1 MKDKYKD
8 IKKYLNRAYWL
19 TQTRDK
25 LEREYEKK
33 QKEVGNISVSNSE
46 IKSNK
51 IVSNVENKAI
61 ELISLKNNIDLHNI
75 KIEELKKEISCV
87 ISRVEDENLRDLL
100 RLRYIEFRKW
110 EDIAYILH
118 YSRRNVFYARDR
130 ALKEVEKILKDCTA
144 LHF

>member
-8 IKKYLNRAYWL
+8 IKKYLNRAYDL

-100 RLRYIEFRKW
+100 RLRYLEFRKW
-110 EDIAYILH
+110 VDIAYILH
-118 YSRRNVFYARDR
+118 YSEQHIHRLHNK
-130 ALKEVEKILKDCTA
+130 ALKEINKILKDVSLC
-144 LHF
+144 

>member
-8 IKKYLNRAYWL
+8 IKRYLNRAYRL
-19 TQTRDK
+19 TQTKDK

-75 KIEELKKEISCV
+75 KIEEIKKEISCI
-87 ISRVEDENLRDLL
+87 ISKFEDENLRDLL
-100 RLRYIEFRKW
+100 RLRYLEFRKW
-110 EDIAYILH
+110 KDIAYILH
-118 YSRRNVFYARDR
+118 YSDKHIFKKYNE
-130 ALKEVEKILKDCTA
+130 ALKEVEKILMST
-144 LHF
+144 

>member
-8 IKKYLNRAYWL
+8 IKKYLNRVYWL

-51 IVSNVENKAI
+51 IISNVENKAI
-61 ELISLKNNIDLHNI
+61 DLFNLEEKIKSHNI
-75 KIEELKKEISCV
+75 EIDEARKEIADIINQIEE
-87 ISRVEDENLRDLL
+87 ENLRDVL
-100 RLRYIEFRKW
+100 RLRYLEFRKW
-110 EDIAYILH
+110 EDIAYILN
-118 YSRRNVFYARDR
+118 YSRANIFILHNK
-130 ALKEVEKILKDCTA
+130 ALKKVDEILKD
-144 LHF
+144 

>member
-8 IKKYLNRAYWL
+8 IKKYLNRAYRL

-33 QKEVGNISVSNSE
+33 QKEVGNISVSNLE

-75 KIEELKKEISCV
+75 KIEEIKKEISCI
-87 ISRVEDENLRDLL
+87 ISKFEDENLRDLL
-100 RLRYIEFRKW
+100 RLRYLEFRKW
-110 EDIAYILH
+110 KDIAYILH
-118 YSRRNVFYARDR
+118 YSDKHIFKKYNE
-130 ALKEVEKILKDCTA
+130 ALKEVEKILMST
-144 LHF
+144 

>member
-8 IKKYLNRAYWL
+8 INRYLNRAYWL

-75 KIEELKKEISCV
+75 KIEELKKEISC
-87 ISRVEDENLRDLL
+87 IN
-100 RLRYIEFRKW
+100 YK
-110 EDIAYILH
+110 
-118 YSRRNVFYARDR
+118 
-130 ALKEVEKILKDCTA
+130 
-144 LHF
+144 

>member
-8 IKKYLNRAYWL
+8 IKKYLNRAYRL

-46 IKSNK
+46 IKSNSV
-51 IVSNVENKAI
+51 VSNVENKAI

-100 RLRYIEFRKW
+100 RLRYLEFRKW

-130 ALKEVEKILKDCTA
+130 ALRKVAKI
-144 LHF
+144 

>member
-8 IKKYLNRAYWL
+8 INRYLNRAYWL

-51 IVSNVENKAI
+51 IISNVENKAI

-100 RLRYIEFRKW
+100 RLRYLEFRKW
-110 EDIAYILH
+110 EDIAYILKYTVRH
-118 YSRRNVFYARDR
+118 THRKHNR
-130 ALKEVEKILKDCTA
+130 ALKEIEKISISN
-144 LHF
+144 

>member
-1 MKDKYKD
+1 MKDKYRG

-51 IVSNVENKAI
+51 IISNVENKAI
-61 ELISLKNNIDLHNI
+61 DLFNLEEKIKSHNI
-75 KIEELKKEISCV
+75 EIDEARKEIADIINQIEE
-87 ISRVEDENLRDLL
+87 ENLRDVL
-100 RLRYIEFRKW
+100 RLRYLEFRKW

-118 YSRRNVFYARDR
+118 YSRANIFILHNK
-130 ALKEVEKILKDCTA
+130 ALKKVDEILKD
-144 LHF
+144 

>member
-1 MKDKYKD
+1 MKDKYRG

-100 RLRYIEFRKW
+100 RLRYLEFRKW

-130 ALKEVEKILKDCTA
+130 ALRKVAKI
-144 LHF
+144 

>member
-8 IKKYLNRAYWL
+8 INRYLNRAYWL

-100 RLRYIEFRKW
+100 RLRYLEFRKW

-118 YSRRNVFYARDR
+118 YSDKHIFKKYNE
-130 ALKEVEKILKDCTA
+130 ALKEVEKILMST
-144 LHF
+144 

>member
-46 IKSNK
+46 IKSSSV
-51 IVSNVENKAI
+51 VSNVENKAI

-87 ISRVEDENLRDLL
+87 INMVEDEILRDLL
-100 RLRYIEFRKW
+100 RLRYLEFRKW

-118 YSRRNVFYARDR
+118 YSKRHTRRKYNE
-130 ALKEVEKILKDCTA
+130 ALGEVEKILINN
-144 LHF
+144 

>member
-75 KIEELKKEISCV
+75 KIEELKKEISCI

-100 RLRYIEFRKW
+100 RLRYLEFRKW

-130 ALKEVEKILKDCTA
+130 ALRKVAKI
-144 LHF
+144 

>member
-8 IKKYLNRAYWL
+8 IKRYLNRAYWL
-19 TQTRDK
+19 TQTRNK

-75 KIEELKKEISCV
+75 KIDELKKEISCV

>member
-8 IKKYLNRAYWL
+8 IKKYLNRVYWL

-51 IVSNVENKAI
+51 IISNVENKAI
-61 ELISLKNNIDLHNI
+61 DLFNLEEKIKSHNI
-75 KIEELKKEISCV
+75 EIDEARKEIADIINQIEE
-87 ISRVEDENLRDLL
+87 ENLIDVL
-100 RLRYIEFRKW
+100 RLRYLEFRKW

-118 YSRRNVFYARDR
+118 YSSRHTRRKHNE
-130 ALKEVEKILKDCTA
+130 ALREVEKILISN
-144 LHF
+144 

>member
-1 MKDKYKD
+1 MKDQYKG
-8 IKKYLNRAYWL
+8 IHKYLNRAYWL

-51 IVSNVENKAI
+51 IISNVENKAI

-100 RLRYIEFRKW
+100 RLRYLEFRKW
-110 EDIAYILH
+110 EDIAYILKYTVRH
-118 YSRRNVFYARDR
+118 THRKHNR
-130 ALKEVEKILKDCTA
+130 ALKEIEKISISN
-144 LHF
+144 

>member
-1 MKDKYKD
+1 MKDKYRG

-75 KIEELKKEISCV
+75 KIDELKKEISCV

-100 RLRYIEFRKW
+100 RLRYLEFRKW

>member
-8 IKKYLNRAYWL
+8 IKRYLNRAYWL
-19 TQTRDK
+19 TQTRNK

-87 ISRVEDENLRDLL
+87 IRRVEDENLRDLL

>member
-61 ELISLKNNIDLHNI
+61 DLFNLEEKIKSHNI
-75 KIEELKKEISCV
+75 EIDEARKEIADIINQIEE
-87 ISRVEDENLRDLL
+87 ENLIDVL
-100 RLRYIEFRKW
+100 RLRYLEFRKW

-118 YSRRNVFYARDR
+118 YSRANIFILHNK
-130 ALKEVEKILKDCTA
+130 ALKKVDEILKD
-144 LHF
+144 

>member
-8 IKKYLNRAYWL
+8 IKKYLNRAYNL

-46 IKSNK
+46 IKSNSV
-51 IVSNVENKAI
+51 VSNVENKAI

>member
-61 ELISLKNNIDLHNI
+61 DLFNLEEKIKSHNI
-75 KIEELKKEISCV
+75 EIDEARKEIADIINQIEE
-87 ISRVEDENLRDLL
+87 ENLRDVL
-100 RLRYIEFRKW
+100 RLRYLEFRKW

-118 YSRRNVFYARDR
+118 YSRANIFILHNK
-130 ALKEVEKILKDCTA
+130 ALKKVDEILKD
-144 LHF
+144 

>member
-8 IKKYLNRAYWL
+8 IKKYLNRVYWL

-51 IVSNVENKAI
+51 IISNVENKAI
-61 ELISLKNNIDLHNI
+61 DLFNLEEKIKSHNI
-75 KIEELKKEISCV
+75 EIDEARKEIADIINQIEE
-87 ISRVEDENLRDLL
+87 ENLRDVL
-100 RLRYIEFRKW
+100 RLRYLEFRKW

-118 YSRRNVFYARDR
+118 YSSRHTRRKHNE
-130 ALKEVEKILKDCTA
+130 ALREVEKILISN
-144 LHF
+144 

>member
-33 QKEVGNISVSNSE
+33 QKEVGNISVSNLE

-100 RLRYIEFRKW
+100 RLRYLEFRKW

-118 YSRRNVFYARDR
+118 YSRANIFILHNK
-130 ALKEVEKILKDCTA
+130 ALKKVDEILKD
-144 LHF
+144 

>member
-1 MKDKYKD
+1 M
-8 IKKYLNRAYWL
+8 
-19 TQTRDK
+19 
-25 LEREYEKK
+25 
-33 QKEVGNISVSNSE
+33 SNLE

-100 RLRYIEFRKW
+100 RLRYLEFRKW

-130 ALKEVEKILKDCTA
+130 ALRKVAKI
-144 LHF
+144 

>member
-8 IKKYLNRAYWL
+8 IKRYLNRAYQL

-46 IKSNK
+46 IKGNN

-100 RLRYIEFRKW
+100 RLRYLEFRKW

-130 ALKEVEKILKDCTA
+130 ALRKVAKI
-144 LHF
+144 

>member
-8 IKKYLNRAYWL
+8 IKRYLNKAYQL

-100 RLRYIEFRKW
+100 RLRYLEFRKW

-118 YSRRNVFYARDR
+118 YSRANIFILHNK
-130 ALKEVEKILKDCTA
+130 ALKKVDEILKD
-144 LHF
+144 